1 MNIMLDSIIFELQRQ
16 GGISAYWHELSSR
29 LKKSDVQICEISG
42 SIKWLP
48 AIARRT
54 VPEFRD
60 HPSTGKFIF
69 HSSYY
74 RINLHPSAINI
85 VTVFDFTHRRM
96 GSGLKNQLFLNQQA
110 FAISRASRIICI
122 SKSTK
127 SDLLHFF
134 PSINPKK
141 VDVVYVGVSEGFSQ
155 KPSADLQ
162 SSEQNRKYALFV
174 GSRASYKNFK
184 PAVLSVKGQSIDFVA
199 AGPSKLT
206 ADEVD
211 YLNQHLPGRWSFVEN
226 PTHERLLSLYRSA
239 LCLLYPSSYE
249 GFGIPV
255 LEGAL
260 CEIPVIACKNSSIP
274 EVAGPS
280 TLLVDTPGVR
290 LLSEA
295 ISRVV
300 SGEFNPD
307 YPAGVQHASKFSWE
321 QCFRE
326 TLKTYAAAIAQ

>member
-1 MNIMLDSIIFELQRQ
+1 MLDNIIFELQRQ

-29 LKKSDVQICEISG
+29 LKKSDAQICEISG
-42 SIKWLP
+42 SIEWLP

-54 VPEFRD
+54 MPEFRG
-60 HPSTGKFIF
+60 HSSNGKFIF

-74 RINLHPSAINI
+74 RINLHPRAVNI

-96 GSGLKNQLFLNQQA
+96 GSGFKNQLFLKQQA

-122 SKSTK
+122 SNSTK

-134 PSINPKK
+134 PSVDPKK
-141 VDVVYVGVSEGFSQ
+141 VDVVYVGVSEGFSR
-155 KPSADLQ
+155 KPPADLQ
-162 SSEQNRKYALFV
+162 LSTKVGKYALFV
-174 GSRASYKNFK
+174 GSRTSYKNFK
-184 PAVLSVKGQSIDFVA
+184 PAVLSVKNQPIDFVA

-226 PTHERLLSLYRSA
+226 PTHERLLSLYRGA

-260 CEIPVIACKNSSIP
+260 CEIPVIACRNSSIP

-280 TLLVDTPGVR
+280 TLLVDKPQVE

-300 SGEFNPD
+300 TGNFCPD
-307 YPAGVQHASKFSWE
+307 FAAGAQHASGFSWD
-321 QCFRE
+321 QCFAGTVEAYDLALNRSI
-326 TLKTYAAAIAQ
+326 K